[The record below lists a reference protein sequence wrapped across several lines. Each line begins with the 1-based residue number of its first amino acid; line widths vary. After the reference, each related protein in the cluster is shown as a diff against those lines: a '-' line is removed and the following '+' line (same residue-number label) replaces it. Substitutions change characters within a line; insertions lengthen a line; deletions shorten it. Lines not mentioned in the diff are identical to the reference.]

1 MWCSIFFRNYFHI
14 LYHFQMTVYLFDY
27 IIILQDNTYK
37 SQKSVWINKKSI
49 ANAML
54 FSLCRWRDFL
64 LSYRT
69 VHRTVLPNFYGFAL
83 KFGTTSSSLS
93 LYLKN
98 KSTEKRCFCF
108 LAGAEG
114 LEPSARGFGDRC
126 STNWAIPLDLVG
138 HQGLEPRTD
147 RLWAGSSDQLS

>member
-1 MWCSIFFRNYFHI
+1 MVFYLFSQLFSYSLSLSNDCLSIW
-14 LYHFQMTVYLFDY
+14 LYH
-27 IIILQDNTYK
+27 ILQDNTYK

-93 LYLKN
+93 LYLKTKAPKN
-98 KSTEKRCFCF
+98 GASF
-108 LAGAEG
+108 LWRRWRDLNPWNGVRR
-114 LEPSARGFGDRC
+114 LHDFQSCSFGQ
-126 STNWAIPLDLVG
+126 LG
-138 HQGLEPRTD
+138 HICILF
-147 RLWAGSSDQLS
+147 